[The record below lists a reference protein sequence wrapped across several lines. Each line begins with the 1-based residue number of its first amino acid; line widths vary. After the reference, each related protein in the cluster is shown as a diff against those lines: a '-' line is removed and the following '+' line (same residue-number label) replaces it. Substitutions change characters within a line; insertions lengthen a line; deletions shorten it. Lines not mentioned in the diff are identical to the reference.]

1 MKKWNS
7 SCCNLLF
14 CLLDIVIVCVEQK
27 LKQFDPLEFYGCEGC
42 GGLKGPK
49 LDSGQN
55 VWVLAPKESLKW
67 ALGQEA

>member
-1 MKKWNS
+1 M
-7 SCCNLLF
+7 
-14 CLLDIVIVCVEQK
+14 EQK

-55 VWVLAPKESLKW
+55 VWVLAPKGSLKW
-67 ALGQEA
+67 ALSQEA